1 MYTHP
6 ENMIDL
12 KRHKFF
18 LELVCLSTQV
28 SHILVLGFPQTP
40 NLLNEAK
47 AQELQTYLDLTIE
60 SQST

>member
-1 MYTHP
+1 
-6 ENMIDL
+6 MIDL